1 VKIEGLS
8 VDYKTG
14 ALSLSM
20 RVLIG
25 TPDMPD
31 QEDYGP
37 AQLRVNRLLFCSIQ
51 PPDANYPYA
60 PDGRAL
66 NVQGDDG
73 IEDSLELKV
82 LAGRLPPGVSLYRFF
97 VEEWN
102 SFIYIAGSEI
112 EISPG

>member
-51 PPDANYPYA
+51 RPTRIIPM
-60 PDGRAL
+60 R
-66 NVQGDDG
+66 
-73 IEDSLELKV
+73 
-82 LAGRLPPGVSLYRFF
+82 RT
-97 VEEWN
+97 EEH
-102 SFIYIAGSEI
+102 
-112 EISPG
+112 